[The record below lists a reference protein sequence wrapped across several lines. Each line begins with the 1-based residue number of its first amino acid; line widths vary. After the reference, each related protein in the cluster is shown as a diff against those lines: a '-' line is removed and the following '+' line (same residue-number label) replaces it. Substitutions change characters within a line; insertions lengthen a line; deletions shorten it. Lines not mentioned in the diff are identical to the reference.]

1 MADFL
6 NSKNRRASILGKQV
20 TPPLALSG
28 FSPARANT
36 GLDYGL
42 PPYPAITTGTTSCF
56 WEVVDWPFAAD
67 ANGIAFDQASLY
79 GIRNLCSRQPIAD
92 GGGDKYVNLYPVPRT
107 LPVGYIQ
114 PERKRFDFNPQSG
127 VMRTA
132 TGRTAHKSFINNWYN
147 YSMMD
152 QGVPSTLSISPGGG
166 MTYIPAG
173 GYVGQYAFSLG
184 DQVGFRGAALSILGA
199 ISYNGGP
206 YGGSVTCRIG
216 IDSDPSNP
224 WLYYSTG
231 ANPPTIIGSFSG
243 SIGNW
248 PTGIDTSQTFG
259 ALVPVTLGVRSSFY
273 IIVDLATAA
282 GCTIS
287 AKFAYRT
294 DIPPFC
300 TVTYQNKIA
309 PGGIVT

>member
-42 PPYPAITTGTTSCF
+42 PPYPAIVTGSTSCF

-67 ANGIAFDQASLY
+67 ANGFAFDQANLY
-79 GIRNLCSRQPIAD
+79 GIRNLCSRQPITD
-92 GGGDKYVNLYPVPRT
+92 GGGDKYQQLYPVPRT
-107 LPVGYIQ
+107 LPSGYVAT
-114 PERKRFDFNPQSG
+114 ERKRFDFNPQSQKQ
-127 VMRTA
+127 RTA
-132 TGRTAHKSFINNWYN
+132 TGKTDHKSYTNNWYN
-147 YSMMD
+147 YSMID
-152 QGVPSTLSISPGGG
+152 QAVPSTLSISVGS
-166 MTYIPAG
+166 MTYVPAG

-184 DQVGFRGAALSILGA
+184 DQVGFRGAAISILGA
-199 ISYNGGP
+199 VSSSGGP

-248 PTGIDTSQTFG
+248 PTGIDTSQSFG
-259 ALVPVTLGVRSSFY
+259 ALVPATLGVRSAFY
-273 IIVDLATAA
+273 LIVDGATSASW
-282 GCTIS
+282 TIQ
-287 AKFAYRT
+287 AKFAYRA

-309 PGGIVT
+309 PGGIIP